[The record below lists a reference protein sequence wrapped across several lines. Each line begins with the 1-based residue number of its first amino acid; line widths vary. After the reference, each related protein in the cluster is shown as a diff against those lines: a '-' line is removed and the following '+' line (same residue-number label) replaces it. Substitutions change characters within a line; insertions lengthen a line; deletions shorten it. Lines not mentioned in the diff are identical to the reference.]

1 MRAQTATRIAA
12 LAWFFVAAALGAGAA
27 GCPGSGNGGGKKP
40 SPPEGK
46 KVTVFALAEVR
57 GQIEPCGC
65 TTDPLGDLAR
75 TTALVQVAR
84 NAGPTAVLD
93 AGSLLY
99 SQRPVPPHLDAQE
112 KLKSDLLVK
121 AYQEELQV
129 AAIGLGPMD
138 LAKGPDLVR
147 PPRQAANVAA
157 TTGVPVE
164 APKVI
169 DAGGGV
175 RIGVFG
181 VVSAEMAP
189 GIEVGDP
196 VAAAKGAVA
205 TLDKETPDLV
215 VALLTMSKKDAAKLL
230 RAVDGIDFAILGMGL
245 QTPEP
250 KDVDARAEDID
261 GTWLVVPGNRGQVV
275 PRLEI
280 TVKDG
285 DGFTDAVGPAA
296 AETLGADLDA
306 RIDALAKELAGF
318 EADPSADPTFVAQ
331 KKEELAA
338 LRAERQRL
346 KDEPLRAPAK
356 GSWFTLEMVK
366 IKKSL
371 ACDPEILAAKTSYS
385 QAAGAANVAAVKDE
399 PPPPAAAGKAG
410 YVGVDACEDCH
421 SDQVEFW
428 NTTRHAGAWE
438 TLDEISK
445 QFDHDCTGCHVTG
458 WDRPGG
464 SNMAFNDDLR
474 DVQCEVCHGPG
485 SLHIDAEG
493 DAALKKTILRSPP
506 PEQCATQCHT
516 PEHSDTFQLEAYL
529 RDIVGPGH
537 GGKRRKELGDGPTG
551 RELRAAGL
559 EKAGRTIGAGCVK

>member
-1 MRAQTATRIAA
+1 MHARTAAGIAA
-12 LAWFFVAAALGAGAA
+12 LAWVGLLA

-40 SPPEGK
+40 TPPDGK

-75 TTALVQVAR
+75 TTAMVQVAR
-84 NAGPTAVLD
+84 NAGPTVVLD

-121 AYQEELQV
+121 AYAEELQV

-147 PPRQAANVAA
+147 PARQAANVAA
-157 TTGVPVE
+157 ASGVPIE
-164 APKVI
+164 PPKVI
-169 DAGGGV
+169 DAGGV
-175 RIGVFG
+175 RVGVFG

-189 GIEVGDP
+189 GLEVGDP
-196 VAAAKGAVA
+196 TTAARDAVTA
-205 TLDKETPDLV
+205 LGKEQPDVV
-215 VALLTMSKKDAAKLL
+215 VALLTMKRKDAAKLL

-245 QTPEP
+245 DTPEP
-250 KDVDARAEDID
+250 KDVDLRAEDID

-275 PRLEI
+275 PRLELTI
-280 TVKDG
+280 RDG
-285 DGFTDAVGPAA
+285 EGFTDAVGAAA
-296 AETLGADLDA
+296 AEALGVELDG
-306 RIDALAKELAGF
+306 RIATMEKEIAGF
-318 EADPSADPTFVAQ
+318 EADPTADPAFVAQ
-331 KKEELAA
+331 KQAELAE

-346 KDEPLRAPAK
+346 RDEPMRAPEK
-356 GSWFTLEMVK
+356 GSYFTLEMVR

-371 ACDPEILAAKTSYS
+371 ACDPEVLAAKTAYS
-385 QAAGAANVAAVKDE
+385 QAAGAANVAAVKEPPE
-399 PPPPAAAGKAG
+399 PPPPGKAG
-410 YVGVDACEDCH
+410 YVGVEACSDCH
-421 SDQVEFW
+421 EEAVAFWDQ
-428 NTTRHAGAWE
+428 TRHAGAWE
-438 TLDEISK
+438 TLAERSK
-445 QFDHDCTGCHVTG
+445 EFDHDCTSCHVTG
-458 WDRPGG
+458 WDKPGG
-464 SNMAFNDDLR
+464 SNMAFNEPLR
-474 DVQCEVCHGPG
+474 DVQCETCHGPG
-485 SLHIDAEG
+485 SLHVEAEG
-493 DAALKKTILRSPP
+493 EAAAKRTIQRAPATEL
-506 PEQCATQCHT
+506 CATQCHT

-559 EKAGRTIGAGCVK
+559 EKAGKTLGAGCVK